1 MKNFVFT
8 VILVFFL
15 AANGWTEGLPKLVD
29 LGADKCVPCIEMAPM
44 LEKLTKDFSGKM
56 DVQFI
61 DVWKNSKKAAAYGV
75 RMIPTQIFMLLTVL
89 NFSVTS
95 DFTAAPKSS
104 QSGKNWVMTSDQRT
118 DAGTTF

>member
-75 RMIPTQIFMLLTVL
+75 RMIPTQIFYAPDGTELFRHIGFYSRTEILSKWKEL
-89 NFSVTS
+89 GY
-95 DFTAAPKSS
+95 DFGS
-104 QSGKNWVMTSDQRT
+104 T
-118 DAGTTF
+118 D